1 MKKSSQSLLST
12 ASNNGNRSHGSKHT
26 EGAGK
31 AARPRRGAVRQVA
44 TEEGWRLI
52 MQRLLHHGRKFEIC
66 QKFCGSLWRV
76 MSRIVG
82 GACP

>member
-1 MKKSSQSLLST
+1 MKIFLQSLLST

-26 EGAGK
+26 EGAGQGREAK
-31 AARPRRGAVRQVA
+31 EAVRQVA

-52 MQRLLHHGRKFEIC
+52 MQRLLHHGRKFEMC
-66 QKFCGSLWRV
+66 QVLWEPLEV